1 MEYSASELAKSYYS
15 PILNELQEFSKQTIE
30 QGGAV
35 HVLERGSKY
44 GLYKFQTQY
53 EYNHQMFGNSPV
65 YQIFRYK
72 DGKRVA
78 SSTNYLEMYA
88 TWRKLECGEL

>member
-44 GLYKFQTQY
+44 VL
-53 EYNHQMFGNSPV
+53 
-65 YQIFRYK
+65 
-72 DGKRVA
+72 
-78 SSTNYLEMYA
+78 
-88 TWRKLECGEL
+88 